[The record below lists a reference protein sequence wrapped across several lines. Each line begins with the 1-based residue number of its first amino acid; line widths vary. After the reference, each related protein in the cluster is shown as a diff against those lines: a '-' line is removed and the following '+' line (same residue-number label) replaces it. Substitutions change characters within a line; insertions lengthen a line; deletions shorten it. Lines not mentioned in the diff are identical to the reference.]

1 MEQMTLAE
9 IVQDIHAM
17 DEELWHYESRY
28 GLRTRYFLEL
38 YEAGQLHDEDT
49 LQTRDYSDWA
59 ACYEIKQHREQLYEA
74 AVREILKKA
83 SKQSGISLSDLKRAW
98 RPVPLSAGALQCCR
112 LSKLIVKPST
122 CCSIR
127 APRCAGIR
135 SASTPAAHASVFWR
149 AKSSSREAS
158 CYVCSSVWTS
168 RASAS

>member
-1 MEQMTLAE
+1 MMGGMPMEQMTLAE

-83 SKQSGISLSDLKRAW
+83 SKQTGISLSDLKCAW
-98 RPVPLSAGALQCCR
+98 RPVPLSAGA
-112 LSKLIVKPST
+112 
-122 CCSIR
+122 
-127 APRCAGIR
+127 
-135 SASTPAAHASVFWR
+135 
-149 AKSSSREAS
+149 
-158 CYVCSSVWTS
+158 
-168 RASAS
+168 